1 MSALNKKFLKIHI
14 RPKKQKNESSF
25 VLALSWQPNTTIQK
39 DKNQPRKFIITKSM
53 STKALAEVIF
63 FLLRNFS
70 RENGGGGC
78 YLLGL
83 NPLAQKLYRL
93 IGPRCVL
100 AWVKSKKA
108 KEHKAI
114 KPYTFR
120 RPPFSPSLQ
129 GGIVVYYCVIIYLN
143 PGFIKF

>member
-1 MSALNKKFLKIHI
+1 MSALNKKLKTKKSTSGQKKKEKISPVCSYTFLVAKHNNLERQKSTQKIH
-14 RPKKQKNESSF
+14 N
-25 VLALSWQPNTTIQK
+25 
-39 DKNQPRKFIITKSM
+39 NQIM

-70 RENGGGGC
+70 QENGGGGC

-83 NPLAQKLYRL
+83 NPMAQKLYRL

-100 AWVKSKKA
+100 AWVESKKA

-114 KPYTFR
+114 KPYAFR
-120 RPPFSPSLQ
+120 RPHSHPSYEEALLHS
-129 GGIVVYYCVIIYLN
+129 IV
-143 PGFIKF
+143 

>member
-14 RPKKQKNESSF
+14 RPKKQKNESLF

-39 DKNQPRKFIITKSM
+39 DKNQPRKFIITKSK
-53 STKALAEVIF
+53 STKALAKVIF

-83 NPLAQKLYRL
+83 NPMAQKLYNL
-93 IGPRCVL
+93 IGPHCVHT
-100 AWVKSKKA
+100 WVESKKA

-114 KPYTFR
+114 KPYAFR
-120 RPPFSPSLQ
+120 RPPSHPPYKEALLYT
-129 GGIVVYYCVIIYLN
+129 IV
-143 PGFIKF
+143 

>member
-1 MSALNKKFLKIHI
+1 MLALNKKLKTKKIHI
-14 RPKKQKNESSF
+14 RPKKKKKNESPF

-39 DKNQPRKFIITKSM
+39 DKNQPKKFIITKST

-70 RENGGGGC
+70 QENGGGGC

-83 NPLAQKLYRL
+83 NPMAQKLYSL
-93 IGPRCVL
+93 IRPRCVL
-100 AWVKSKKA
+100 AWVESKKA

-114 KPYTFR
+114 KLYAFR
-120 RPPFSPSLQ
+120 RSPSHPPYEEAFLYP
-129 GGIVVYYCVIIYLN
+129 IV
-143 PGFIKF
+143 